1 MHETSRLLSAGLLLA
16 VLVAPAWARDE
27 MGMMS
32 KNGPINEIRTL
43 AADGTISV
51 NNMTG
56 TISVKG
62 WDRNEVSISGTLGDD
77 VEKLDISGDAKTLS
91 ISVRHPSRLRGN
103 VSETHLE
110 LRVPA
115 RAQLQLDAVSADISV
130 AGTSGAITA
139 KSVSGDV
146 ELNVGSGEINASTV
160 SGDLRVRAPSFKTTL
175 NSVSGDLFATG
186 VRGSLKAET
195 VSGELSIEG
204 GSFRDIS
211 AQSVSGDMNLDIS
224 LEDTAKLTAETLSG
238 DIELH
243 LPKLPNAQ
251 LSMKTFSGE
260 LHNGFTGSDDGE
272 IRKVSTTLGAG
283 RGTIDL
289 HTFSG
294 DIVIVAPKR

>member
-1 MHETSRLLSAGLLLA
+1 MKMHETSRLLSAGLLLA
-16 VLVAPAWARDE
+16 VMAAPAWARDE
-27 MGMMS
+27 MGMGMGMMS

-43 AADGTISV
+43 AADGTINV

-115 RAQLQLDAVSADISV
+115 RAQLQLDAVSADIS
-130 AGTSGAITA
+130 
-139 KSVSGDV
+139 V

-224 LEDTAKLTAETLSG
+224 LEDAAKLTAETLSG

-243 LPKLPNAQ
+243 LPKMPNAQ

-260 LHNGFTGSDDGE
+260 LHNGFTGGDDGE